1 MPSDTVVGSSNEGSK
16 QVERELKHP
25 YHKQKRQLP
34 VETVL
39 VMQGGGS
46 LGAYECG
53 VYKSLAKHNIKFDI
67 VSGTSIGAIN
77 AAIIAAHRNNN
88 DNNSLSSYG
97 AACDAAK
104 ALEDFWLE
112 LAENILPLPDNISD
126 FYFTD
131 EMRANI
137 AAIHSA
143 LYGNPKAFYPRWVLS
158 DPISSLLSISS
169 FKPLP
174 YPMFDITPL
183 KKTLDRYV
191 DLKLLIRSNDIAT
204 TNVDSKN
211 DKNDGSKNK
220 SNNNN
225 NRPRLIVTSTD
236 VKTSKPVVF
245 DSKQTTIGVDDITAS
260 ACFPFYGI
268 SWIKKGERYLWD
280 GALLSN
286 TPLREVIDASPI
298 ADKIVYLVNIFPQNQ
313 DELPQ
318 DMFEVWHRAR
328 DIIYTDKTDSSIR
341 MSKVISRYLSLL
353 DDMHDLLM
361 ITANKNLNQKRRLG
375 HEDGEEENDQDRI
388 IRDRFMK
395 MEQEYNKLAIQRGA
409 IIRKIVRIERPEKI
423 HFLFED
429 ADFSIATIKDLIKRG
444 ENDAERALQSEE
456 KQENQSNIHK
466 R

>member
-1 MPSDTVVGSSNEGSK
+1 
-16 QVERELKHP
+16 
-25 YHKQKRQLP
+25 
-34 VETVL
+34 
-39 VMQGGGS
+39 MQGGGS

-53 VYKSLAKHNIKFDI
+53 VYKSLAKHNVKFDI
-67 VSGTSIGAIN
+67 VAGTSIGAIN
-77 AAIIAAHRNNN
+77 AAIITAYRNNDDN
-88 DNNSLSSYG
+88 DSSSYSG
-97 AACDAAK
+97 TAGAK

-112 LAENILPLPDNISD
+112 LAETLLPLPDNMSEL
-126 FYFTD
+126 YFTD

-137 AAIHSA
+137 AAMHSA
-143 LYGNPKAFYPRWVLS
+143 FYGNPKAFYPRWVLS
-158 DPISSLLSISS
+158 DLISSLSSLSS

-183 KKTLDRYV
+183 KETLNRYV
-191 DLKLLIRSNDIAT
+191 DLTLLTRGNDITT
-204 TNVDSKN
+204 TNTASKN
-211 DKNDGSKNK
+211 NKNDGTKNG

-245 DSKQTTIGVDDITAS
+245 DSKQISIGVEDITAS

-268 SWIKKGERYLWD
+268 SWVKKGERYLWD

-313 DELPQ
+313 DELPR

-353 DDMHDLLM
+353 DEMHDLLTF
-361 ITANKNLNQKRRLG
+361 TANKNPNLYQRQIRIDGDDK
-375 HEDGEEENDQDRI
+375 EDDDQYRALQ
-388 IRDRFMK
+388 DRFME

-429 ADFSIATIKDLIKRG
+429 ADFSIATIKDLIKQG
-444 ENDAERALQSEE
+444 EDDAERALQSEE
-456 KQENQSNIHK
+456 KEENQSTS

>member
-1 MPSDTVVGSSNEGSK
+1 MGSSNDGSGGGEW
-16 QVERELKHP
+16 QQKHP

-34 VETVL
+34 IETVL

-53 VYKSLAKHNIKFDI
+53 VYKSLAKHNVKFDI
-67 VSGTSIGAIN
+67 VAGTSIGAIN
-77 AAIIAAHRNNN
+77 AAIIAADRNNDGN
-88 DNNSLSSYG
+88 DNDNNNNSLSSFGG
-97 AACDAAK
+97 AGAK
-104 ALEDFWLE
+104 ALENFWLE
-112 LAENILPLPDNISD
+112 LAETILPLPDNMSD
-126 FYFTD
+126 LYFTD

-137 AAIHSA
+137 AAMHSA
-143 LYGNPKAFYPRWVLS
+143 LCGNPKAFYPRWVLS
-158 DPISSLLSISS
+158 DLISSLSSLSS

-183 KKTLDRYV
+183 KETLNRYV
-191 DLKLLIRSNDIAT
+191 DLKLLTIGNDIT
-204 TNVDSKN
+204 TSIDSKN
-211 DKNDGSKNK
+211 NKNDSSKN
-220 SNNNN
+220 NNKNN

-245 DSKQTTIGVDDITAS
+245 DSKQTSIGVEDIVAS

-298 ADKIVYLVNIFPQNQ
+298 ADKIVYLVNIFPHNQ

-328 DIIYTDKTDSSIR
+328 DIIYTDKTDSNIR

-353 DDMHDLLM
+353 DEIHDLLM
-361 ITANKNLNQKRRLG
+361 ITANKNLNQKQLRG
-375 HEDGEEENDQDRI
+375 EEDDEEEENDQDRI
-388 IRDRFMK
+388 LRGRFMK

-409 IIRKIVRIERPEKI
+409 IIRKIVRVERPEKI

-429 ADFSIATIKDLIKRG
+429 ADFSVATIKDLIKQG
-444 ENDAERALQSEE
+444 EDDAERALQSEE
-456 KQENQSNIHK
+456 KEKNQSNVH
-466 R
+466 RY